1 LTLVEK
7 IIKSKL
13 ILVCYDFDDTE
24 EGNKERAIMQKAL
37 TKDPFHAKMLYQS
50 VYYLPVS
57 MASVDSVRKW
67 AKPVNGEFFVFG
79 NVDTDLHGKTKLAKE
94 YVKLLRKLVTKMK
107 DKATIVKNDFQDFE
121 KNFDHSN
128 QNLRGWAS
136 KISGAR
142 ERFELVKNA
151 VDRVG
156 DDDDELD
163 LEMMSDYIN
172 RLEKRFE
179 KMKELRPR

>member
-1 LTLVEK
+1 MTLVEK

-13 ILVCYDFDDTE
+13 ILVCYDFDDTT
-24 EGNKERAIMQKAL
+24 EGNKERAIMQKEL
-37 TKDPFHAKMLYQS
+37 TKDPFNAKMLMES
-50 VYYLPVS
+50 LYYLPVS
-57 MASVDSVRKW
+57 MASVNSVREW
-67 AKPVNGEFFVFG
+67 AKPTNGEFIIFG
-79 NVDTDLHGKTKLAKE
+79 NVDVNLDQKTKLAKG
-94 YVKLLRKLVTKMK
+94 YVQLLKKLVTKMK
-107 DKATIVKNDFQDFE
+107 EEATSVKNDFQDFE

-142 ERFELVKNA
+142 ERFELVRNA
-151 VDRVG
+151 VNRIG

-163 LEMMSDYIN
+163 LEMMNDYID

-179 KMKELRPR
+179 KMKEL

>member
-1 LTLVEK
+1 MTLVEK

-13 ILVCYDFDDTE
+13 ILVCYDFDDTT
-24 EGNKERAIMQKAL
+24 EGNKERAIMQKEL
-37 TKDPFHAKMLYQS
+37 TKDPFHAKMLMES
-50 VYYLPVS
+50 LYYLPVS
-57 MASVDSVRKW
+57 MASVNSVREW
-67 AKPVNGEFFVFG
+67 AKPTNGEFIIFG
-79 NVDTDLHGKTKLAKE
+79 NVDVNLHQKTKLAKG
-94 YVKLLRKLVTKMK
+94 YVQLLKKLVTKMK
-107 DKATIVKNDFQDFE
+107 EEATSVKNDFQDFE

-142 ERFELVKNA
+142 ERFELVRNA
-151 VDRVG
+151 VNRIG

-163 LEMMSDYIN
+163 LEMMNDYID

-179 KMKELRPR
+179 KMKEL